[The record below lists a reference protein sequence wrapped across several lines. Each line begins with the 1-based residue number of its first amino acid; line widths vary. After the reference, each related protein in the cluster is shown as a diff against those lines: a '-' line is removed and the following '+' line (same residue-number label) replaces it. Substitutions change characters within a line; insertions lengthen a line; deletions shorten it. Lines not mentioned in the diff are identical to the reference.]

1 MDVDLWSLQ
10 NRRPK
15 TQNTDLKT
23 KTQEKL
29 GVTPKN
35 VDRKMKTTEEAD
47 PKRRP
52 PYFFIV
58 QLTLDN
64 LNPII

>member
-10 NRRPK
+10 KRRPK

-29 GVTPKN
+29 EVTRKN
-35 VDRKMKTTEEAD
+35 VNLKMKTTEEAD
-47 PKRRP
+47 PKRRT

-58 QLTLDN
+58 QLTPDN
-64 LNPII
+64 SNPII

>member
-10 NRRPK
+10 KRRPK

-29 GVTPKN
+29 EVTRKN
-35 VDRKMKTTEEAD
+35 VDLKMKTTEEAD
-47 PKRRP
+47 PKRRT

-58 QLTLDN
+58 QMTPDN
-64 LNPII
+64 SNPII